1 MKMNVIYDKRG
12 DVAAALHAEPQK
24 LADGRQVLSVFR
36 LQNGQSSRLVEV
48 TKNLKGTD
56 LLKHIASL
64 PRPS

>member
-1 MKMNVIYDKRG
+1 MKMHVIYDKHG
-12 DVAAALHAEPQK
+12 NVAAALHAEPQK
-24 LADGRQVLSVFR
+24 LADGREVMPVFR
-36 LQNGQSSRLVEV
+36 LQNGQSSRVLDV

>member
-1 MKMNVIYDKRG
+1 MKMHVIYDKHG
-12 DVAAALHAEPQK
+12 NVAAALHADPQK
-24 LADGRQVLSVFR
+24 LADGRQVMAVYR
-36 LQNGQSSRLVEV
+36 LQNGQTARILEV